1 MPHQNHT
8 GLWVSGFLKYFLNPS
23 LFQEDSTSG
32 EPGDSKLL
40 LLAKPSRGQRWLHH
54 PSQVKSSHRREG
66 ERVVFR
72 VLDQQRGQARPTRQ
86 APVDVFVGVY
96 LLNPQLPSSRTFPV
110 TWWGVGLPQA
120 RTVGPAWGRT
130 NAIKQDPG
138 PEFKHLTD
146 LGLSFFICKIKG

>member
-8 GLWVSGFLKYFLNPS
+8 GLWVSGFLKHFLNPS

-32 EPGDSKLL
+32 EPGDSKSL

-86 APVDVFVGVY
+86 APVGCFRGSLPAQPTATLIPHISCNLVG
-96 LLNPQLPSSRTFPV
+96 SRAATSENCRASM
-110 TWWGVGLPQA
+110 GQNKRHQA
-120 RTVGPAWGRT
+120 GSRPRVQT
-130 NAIKQDPG
+130 
-138 PEFKHLTD
+138 
-146 LGLSFFICKIKG
+146 SY